1 MLFRV
6 LGPLEVHGRDGE
18 VHRLGHGKAATVLAT
33 LLLHPNAWVSSAE
46 LIDATWHEAA
56 APPASAEANLK
67 TYVWRLRRLLP
78 VLVPDEGE
86 PRIESAPGRYRLRL
100 RQGEVDAHR
109 AAEHAAAARAAA
121 ETGEL
126 TAAVGA
132 FEAALALWRGQPFEG
147 VAGADCEVG
156 RLVELR
162 HQLREELAE
171 AQLALGRT
179 AEAVHTLKALT
190 EDDPLRE
197 GPWASLVRALH
208 ALGRRAEAL
217 RAYGR
222 ARHVLATELGV
233 RPGRALASA
242 YRDASGE
249 TCGPRRELPRD
260 PAHFTGR
267 AAELATIRRTRDG
280 VVLVDGLAGVGKTAL
295 AVHAAHGLADAFPDG
310 QFFVD
315 LRAYRDPADVLAR
328 LLRGIGTP
336 GTGAAPG
343 ELAALWRSEL
353 AGRRVLLVLDD
364 AEGGGQ
370 VEPLLPSGS
379 SSLTL
384 VTTRHRD
391 WHVDGAVR
399 IGLRPFG
406 EQDAAAFFHAAAPEG
421 FARDDVTGSVGSIVR
436 QCGGIPAALRDVAA
450 KLHTRP
456 EWTPSS
462 LAHEFRGGACRV
474 LACGYRRA
482 LAGVLAALPSAVR
495 AALSALGELPDEF
508 GLTTAARALG
518 STAEAVRP
526 TLEALVDV
534 SLLDALPGERY
545 RGHRFVRH
553 YARCRTCAPAGLGT
567 PAVRVA

>member
-33 LLLHPNAWVSSAE
+33 LLLHPNAWVSGAE

-78 VLVPDEGE
+78 VLVSDDGE

-100 RQGEVDAHR
+100 APGELDAHQ
-109 AAEHAAAARAAA
+109 AAGHAAAARSAVEA
-121 ETGEL
+121 GEL
-126 TAAVGA
+126 TTAVGA
-132 FEAALALWRGQPFEG
+132 FEAALGLWRGQPFEG
-147 VAGADCEVG
+147 VAGADYEAA

-217 RAYGR
+217 RAYDR
-222 ARHVLATELGV
+222 ARHVLAAELRV
-233 RPGRALASA
+233 RPGRALTAA
-242 YRDASGE
+242 YREASGE
-249 TCGPRRELPRD
+249 PCAPRRELPRD
-260 PAHFTGR
+260 PAHFTAR
-267 AAELATIRRTRDG
+267 SAELATIRRARGG
-280 VVLVDGLAGVGKTAL
+280 VVLVDGLPGVGKTAL
-295 AVHAAHGLADAFPDG
+295 AVHAAHGLAEEFPDG

-315 LRAYRDPADVLAR
+315 LRAYRDVTGVLAR

-336 GTGAAPG
+336 GTGSSTE
-343 ELAALWRSEL
+343 ELAALLRSEL
-353 AGRRVLLVLDD
+353 AGRRVLLVLDHVESGD
-364 AEGGGQ
+364 Q
-370 VEPLLPSGS
+370 VEPLLPSGD

-399 IGLRPFG
+399 IGLRPLADR
-406 EQDAAAFFHAAAPEG
+406 DAAAFFRAAAPDA
-421 FARDDVTGSVGSIVR
+421 FAREDVTASVVR
-436 QCGGIPAALRDVAA
+436 RCGGIPAALRDVAA

-456 EWTPSS
+456 EWTPHA
-462 LAHEFRGGACRV
+462 LTRELRTGPCGV
-474 LACGYRRA
+474 LSFGHRHA
-482 LAGVLAALPSAVR
+482 LASAFAELPPALR
-495 AALSALGELPDEF
+495 GALSALGELPGEF
-508 GLTTAARALG
+508 ALTTAARALG
-518 STAEAVRP
+518 GTPEAVRP

-545 RGHRFVRH
+545 RGHRLVRH
-553 YARCRTCAPAGLGT
+553 YARCRTCAPGLGT